1 MIVHT
6 PDVFIEQLESD
17 WLAADSPAVPR
28 AVFLVEP
35 SDFRLSEQSARD
47 NVYMDLSVDVDPA
60 RALDQHRRLTEHI
73 AACGV
78 PVIRFPGRSETPDDV
93 FPNNVFATTAG
104 RFMIGAMRHPER
116 QREAERRDIRALF
129 TDLMDYEEID
139 LSGRDMVA
147 ELTGAV
153 VIDRA
158 RRIGFCG
165 MSQRVDE
172 AGCEAMHD
180 AFDLGLTYRF
190 DLKPEEY
197 HTNVVMTVLA
207 SRAVILCPDAFADP
221 QTPEA
226 IAAAFPERTLI
237 ITEEEKQAFAGN
249 CIAVNF
255 RDVFMSRTA
264 LDALDSRKVETLCE
278 WGFEVHGVELDEI
291 EKAGGSLRCC
301 VAEIF

>member
-6 PDVFIEQLESD
+6 PDAFIEQLESD

-35 SDFRLSEQSARD
+35 SDFRLSRQSARD
-47 NVYMDLSVDVDPA
+47 NAYMDLSVEVDPA
-60 RALDQHRRLTEHI
+60 RALDQHRRLTERI
-73 AACGV
+73 AARGV

-104 RFMIGAMRHPER
+104 RFIIGAMRHPER

-147 ELTGAV
+147 ELTGAT

-172 AGCEAMHD
+172 AGCEAMHE

-221 QTPEA
+221 QTPKA
-226 IAAAFPERTLI
+226 IAAAFPEHTLI
-237 ITEEEKQAFAGN
+237 ISEEEKQAFAGN

-255 RDVFMSRTA
+255 RDVFMSQTA
-264 LDALDSRKVETLCE
+264 LNALDPKKVETLRE
-278 WGFEVHGVELDEI
+278 WDFELHGVELDEI

>member
-6 PDVFIEQLESD
+6 PEAFVEQLESD

-35 SDFRLSEQSARD
+35 SDFRLSRQSARD
-47 NVYMDLSVDVDPA
+47 NVYMDLSVAVDPA
-60 RALDQHRRLTEHI
+60 RALDQHRRLTERI

-104 RFMIGAMRHPER
+104 RFIIGAMRHPER
-116 QREAERRDIRALF
+116 QREAERQDIRALF
-129 TDLMDYEEID
+129 TDLMDYQEID

-147 ELTGAV
+147 ELTGAM

-172 AGCEAMHD
+172 AGCQAMHD

-207 SRAVILCPDAFADP
+207 SRAVMLCPEAFADP
-221 QTPEA
+221 QTPAA
-226 IAAAFPERTLI
+226 IVKAFPDRALI
-237 ITEEEKQAFAGN
+237 LTEEEKQAFAGN

-255 RDVFMSRTA
+255 KDVFMSQTA
-264 LDALDSRKVETLCE
+264 LDALDRKKIDILGD